1 MSQSRH
7 FATKIAGFLV
17 LTLLTAS
24 LFLAQTTVPVSA
36 RDEVPTPIPTMA
48 VIEGGAPSDLPR
60 TQAAAAPRFNA
71 FQRFNLDYV
80 KMTGTNEGWGFA
92 GRSVLTSVNAGL
104 TWKEGTPPEQIM
116 DGIEYQPYGG
126 FLDAKN
132 AWVIYSKNM
141 KIDNPA
147 IIWHTTDSGRS
158 WTPSTPIN
166 HQSFGDK
173 MWASFV
179 VIDPLNVYVLIHGLY
194 DAAGPQYIH
203 GLFRTKDGGI
213 TWSELSAD
221 STENYSGMSFADAQF
236 GLRTIQRTVPYEGN
250 PPLLDITRDGGA
262 SWESREL
269 PPPAEDPTLFKRY
282 AFCESFQPVAL
293 SFESYRLLVGCY
305 DNLDPHQLFTG
316 YMYSTKNG
324 GGTWLFS
331 KLPEKARADTG
342 QLFYFDAK
350 HIYLMGKDS
359 FQSSDDGMKWIYLK
373 VVNWDGQF
381 SFPDRTHGW
390 AVARMKDSVAFV
402 RTTNRASTWKVL
414 SPMIVK

>member
-1 MSQSRH
+1 MSLSHR
-7 FATKIAGFLV
+7 FPTRI
-17 LTLLTAS
+17 TTILLTVTLACGFFAAAAS
-24 LFLAQTTVPVSA
+24 PVNAQ
-36 RDEVPTPIPTMA
+36 DEAPTPVPT
-48 VIEGGAPSDLPR
+48 IEVTEAAPPAELPR

-71 FQRFNLDYV
+71 FQRFDLDFV
-80 KMTGTNEGWGFA
+80 KMTDANNGWGFA
-92 GRSVLTSVNAGL
+92 GRSVLASVNAGL
-104 TWKEGTPPEQIM
+104 TWKESTPPEQIM
-116 DGIEYQPYGG
+116 DGVEYQPYGG

-132 AWVIYSKNM
+132 AWVIYTKNM
-141 KIDNPA
+141 QIENPA
-147 IIWHTTDSGRS
+147 VIWHTTDSGRS
-158 WTPSTPIN
+158 WTPSVPVP
-166 HQSFGDK
+166 HQAFGDK

-179 VIDPLNVYVLIHGLY
+179 TVDPLNVYLMIHGLY

-203 GLFRTKDGGI
+203 SLFRTKDGGV

-221 STENYSGMSFADAQF
+221 STENYSGMSFSDAMF
-236 GLRTIQRTVPYEGN
+236 GLRTIQRTVPYEGK
-250 PPLLDITRDGGA
+250 PPLLDITRDGGV
-262 SWESREL
+262 SWETREL

-282 AFCESFQPVAL
+282 AYCETFQPVAL

-350 HIYLMGKDS
+350 HIYLMGRDS

-414 SPMIVK
+414 SPMIVR

>member
-1 MSQSRH
+1 MPISRR
-7 FATKIAGFLV
+7 FPIRIAGFLLSILIACGLM
-17 LTLLTAS
+17 LTPA
-24 LFLAQTTVPVSA
+24 AAPVSA
-36 RDEVPTPIPTMA
+36 RDDVPTPVPTLA
-48 VIEGGAPSDLPR
+48 VTEGAPPSDLPR

-71 FQRFNLDYV
+71 FQRFDLDYV
-80 KMTGTNEGWGFA
+80 KMTGANDGWGFA
-92 GRSVLTSVNAGL
+92 GRSVLSSVNAGL

-116 DGIEYQPYGG
+116 DGTEYQPYGG

-132 AWVIYSKNM
+132 AWIIYSKNM

-147 IIWHTTDSGRS
+147 VIWHTTDSGRS
-158 WTPSTPIN
+158 WTPSTPIS
-166 HQSFGDK
+166 HQAFGDK

-179 VIDPLNVYVLIHGLY
+179 VIDPLNVYFMIHGLY

-203 GLFRTKDGGI
+203 SLFRTKDGGI

-221 STENYSGMSFADAQF
+221 STENYSGMTISDALF
-236 GLRTIQRTVPYEGN
+236 GLRTQQGTVPYEAN
-250 PPLLDITRDGGA
+250 APKFEITRDGGV
-262 SWESREL
+262 SWEMREL

-305 DNLDPHQLFTG
+305 DNLDPHQLYSG

-331 KLPEKARADTG
+331 KLPEKVHVDTT
-342 QLFYFDAK
+342 QLVYFDAK
-350 HIYLMGKDS
+350 HIYLLGKDS

-381 SFPDRTHGW
+381 SFPDPTHGW
-390 AVARMKDSVAFV
+390 AVAHMKDSVAFV
-402 RTTNRASTWKVL
+402 RTTNRANTWKVL
-414 SPMIVK
+414 SPMIVR

>member
-1 MSQSRH
+1 MSLSRR
-7 FATKIAGFLV
+7 FPTRII
-17 LTLLTAS
+17 TILLTIALACGFFAAGAAS
-24 LFLAQTTVPVSA
+24 PVNAQ
-36 RDEVPTPIPTMA
+36 DEVPTPVPTVVVTEA
-48 VIEGGAPSDLPR
+48 APPAELPR
-60 TQAAAAPRFNA
+60 TQPAAAPRFNA
-71 FQRFNLDYV
+71 FQRFDLDYV
-80 KMTGTNEGWGFA
+80 KMTDANNGWGFA
-92 GRSVLTSVNAGL
+92 GQSVLASVNAGL
-104 TWKEGTPPEQIM
+104 TWKESTPPEQIM
-116 DGIEYQPYGG
+116 DGVEYQPYGG

-132 AWVIYSKNM
+132 AWVIYTKNM
-141 KIDNPA
+141 QIENPA
-147 IIWHTTDSGRS
+147 VIWHTTDSGRS
-158 WTPSTPIN
+158 WTPSVPVN
-166 HQSFGDK
+166 HQAFGDK

-179 VIDPLNVYVLIHGLY
+179 TVDPLNVYLMIHGLY

-203 GLFRTKDGGI
+203 SLFRTKDGGV

-221 STENYSGMSFADAQF
+221 STENYSGMSFSDAMF
-236 GLRTIQRTVPYEGN
+236 GLRTIQRVVPYEGK
-250 PPLLDITRDGGA
+250 PPLLDITRDGGVT
-262 SWESREL
+262 WETREL

-282 AFCESFQPVAL
+282 AFCETFQPVAL

-350 HIYLMGKDS
+350 HIYLMGRDS

-414 SPMIVK
+414 SPMIVR